1 MHIISEKDPE
11 RNDRESPKD
20 HERRRRMY
28 DRNADLEAVIHT
40 YSDMLYKI
48 CFVILKNEH
57 DTKDVLQDTFMIYYT
72 KSHKFVSEEH
82 KKAWLIRVSQNKCKE
97 FLRFHKKHAS
107 VSLDKIDESEI
118 ITGSLNEYEK
128 ELLSMIWDMNLKL
141 KSVVILHYIVGY
153 SVDETADI
161 LKISSA
167 AVKKRL
173 QRAREQLRSDYEGGL
188 VYEK

>member
-1 MHIISEKDPE
+1 MKD
-11 RNDRESPKD
+11 K
-20 HERRRRMY
+20 
-28 DRNADLEAVIHT
+28 NADLEAVIQK

-72 KSHKFVSEEH
+72 KSPGFASEDH
-82 KKAWLIRVSQNKCKE
+82 RKAWLIRVSQNKCKE
-97 FLRFHKKHAS
+97 FLRFHKRHAS
-107 VSLDKIDESEI
+107 ASLDNIDETEI
-118 ITGSLNEYEK
+118 ITNGMNEVEK

-141 KSVVILHYIVGY
+141 KSVVILHYIMGY

-173 QRAREQLRSDYEGGL
+173 QRAREKLKTDYEGGL

>member
-1 MHIISEKDPE
+1 M
-11 RNDRESPKD
+11 N
-20 HERRRRMY
+20 
-28 DRNADLEAVIHT
+28 DRNADLEVVINE

-72 KSHKFVSEEH
+72 KRPDFESEEH

-97 FLRFHKKHAS
+97 FLRFHKRHAA
-107 VSLDKIDESEI
+107 VPLEKIDETEL
-118 ITGSLNEYEK
+118 ITDGLNEYER
-128 ELLSMIWDMNLKL
+128 ETLSMIWDMNLKL

-161 LKISSA
+161 LKISSS

-173 QRAREQLRSDYEGGL
+173 QRAREALKSEYKGGL

>member
-1 MHIISEKDPE
+1 MKD
-11 RNDRESPKD
+11 K
-20 HERRRRMY
+20 
-28 DRNADLEAVIHT
+28 NADLEAVIQK

-72 KSHKFVSEEH
+72 KSPGFASEDH
-82 KKAWLIRVSQNKCKE
+82 RKAWLIRVSQNKCKE
-97 FLRFHKKHAS
+97 FLRFHKRHAS
-107 VSLDKIDESEI
+107 ASLDNIDESEI
-118 ITGSLNEYEK
+118 ITNGMNEVEK

-141 KSVVILHYIVGY
+141 KSVVILHYIMGY

-161 LKISSA
+161 LKISSS

-173 QRAREQLRSDYEGGL
+173 QRAREKLKTDYEGGL

>member
-1 MHIISEKDPE
+1 
-11 RNDRESPKD
+11 
-20 HERRRRMY
+20 MY
-28 DRNADLEAVIHT
+28 DRNADLEAVINT

-72 KSHKFVSEEH
+72 KCPEFANEEH
-82 KKAWLIRVSQNKCKE
+82 RKAWLIRVSQNKCKE
-97 FLRFHKKHAS
+97 FWRFHKKHAS

-118 ITGSLNEYEK
+118 ITGSLSEFEK

-161 LKISSA
+161 LKISSS